1 MEHNDD
7 FLPVSLFLSVLLV
20 VGVTANSLA
29 LMVIRRFFGNSRRL
43 SVPSVLVQALV
54 IVDLFST
61 ILLVAENVISRWI
74 FPGTA
79 LRCNVAYISRLS
91 VAYASGFINASMCL
105 ERCLAFRAPFY
116 YHDNATVFK
125 AKITVVIV
133 IGLSV
138 FLSILPLLGVGNYAA
153 ETMVTPENATVV
165 VCTPPGELG
174 SQSDLGNRV
183 FTAIYAIVGACM
195 LLIIYVCNTLVML
208 TLYHLGRKATGLK
221 RLGRSETAA
230 ASSPSTSRSFT
241 LAAPKDNMRRQSID
255 DDTVVSTK
263 DDDNLV
269 KMHPEKSREGI
280 GREIRLAYV
289 VGMISVVFTI
299 SWLPFYVQRLLKAFD
314 VEQPDWYLL
323 LVVFLLVSNHV
334 IDPFVFV
341 FMKQQSRDALKDL
354 CMKCICCRRCRPPP
368 MSSRNTVNAHA
379 NGNQNRGASRNDSG
393 INNSRNDSGIVVVVD
408 STPNPTEAPTA
419 NPAPDDIHLD
429 LANNRATHSAS

>member
-1 MEHNDD
+1 MEEHND

-20 VGVTANSLA
+20 VGVTANTLA
-29 LMVIRRFFGNSRRL
+29 LIVIRRFFGNSRSRRS

-61 ILLVAENVISRWI
+61 IVLVAENAISRWI

-125 AKITVVIV
+125 AKVIVVIV

-138 FLSILPLLGVGNYAA
+138 FLSILPLLGIGNYAA
-153 ETMVTPENATVV
+153 QTMVTPYNATIV

-174 SQSDLGNRV
+174 SRSDLGNRV

-208 TLYHLGRKATGLK
+208 TLYALGRKATGLK

-230 ASSPSTSRSFT
+230 SSPSSRSFT
-241 LAAPKDNMRRQSID
+241 LSVPKDNMRKQSID
-255 DDTVVSTK
+255 GDTVVSTK
-263 DDDNLV
+263 DDNISA

-289 VGMISVVFTI
+289 VGMLSVVFTI

-314 VEQPDWYLL
+314 VEQPEWYLL
-323 LVVFLLVSNHV
+323 LVIFLLVSNHV

-368 MSSRNTVNAHA
+368 LSSRNTVNAHA

-408 STPNPTEAPTA
+408 STLNPTEAPTG

-429 LANNRATHSAS
+429 IANNRATHSAS